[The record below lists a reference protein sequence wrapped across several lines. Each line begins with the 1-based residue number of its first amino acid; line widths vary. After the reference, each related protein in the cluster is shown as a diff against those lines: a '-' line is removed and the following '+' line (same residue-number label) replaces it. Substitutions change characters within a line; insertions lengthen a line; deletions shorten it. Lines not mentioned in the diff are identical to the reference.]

1 MSVYGPLHD
10 PPPEPKCTVDSDE
23 LGGPIEWSV
32 ATEWVRV
39 WLFASDEWNGP
50 CWRVVATEKQKV
62 WEREGAPE
70 AMAVPAERDCPHPDG
85 PV

>member
-1 MSVYGPLHD
+1 M
-10 PPPEPKCTVDSDE
+10 
-23 LGGPIEWSV
+23 
-32 ATEWVRV
+32 ATEWVKV

-70 AMAVPAERDCPHPDG
+70 AVAVPAERDCPHPDG